1 MFMKKITFISIFTF
15 GIIFSGL
22 GQTNIIEWQTNW
34 PAGGTNNIF
43 VNQLNLPVSS
53 PWYTGTKA
61 LVVGVSNGV
70 KTNLVATDQS
80 GSSSLT
86 WWTYFAP
93 VGISNNASAFSMTN
107 TTSMPV
113 QLSPGKTIQVS
124 VNFTVLGSGAQNSS
138 RHLRF
143 GLLYSGTNANASGS
157 GNAKNTSVSGYGQ
170 NMNFGTTF
178 GIAPLQTF
186 SDTNNP
192 ADSGAILSSTSEMD
206 TGLGANSGGTT
217 NDTAFIDGTIY
228 TLVLSVTENSPT
240 NMSITTTVWGST
252 FANGSNITQTVTDT
266 NYCYTNYD
274 TFVMRLNDGATT
286 ATNWSFSSFKVVT
299 ITAPAGSP
307 IISDSLSGG
316 YLTLSWSSDYIGWNL
331 QSQTNAL
338 NIGLSADWANVAGSS
353 TTNKVVLPANTSAG
367 AVFFRLISPP

>member
-1 MFMKKITFISIFTF
+1 MKSFVFIIAFVF
-15 GIIFSGL
+15 GVVLSGL
-22 GQTNIIEWQTNW
+22 AQTTNIIEWQTNW

-43 VNQLNLPVSS
+43 TNQFNLPATSA
-53 PWYTGTKA
+53 WYTGTKA

-70 KTNLVATDQS
+70 STNLVASDVS

-93 VGISNNASAFSMTN
+93 VGITNNSSAFSLTN
-107 TTSMPV
+107 TTSLPI
-113 QLSPGKTIQVS
+113 QLSPGKTIQAAVK
-124 VNFTVLGSGAQNSS
+124 FTVHGSAAQNVS

-143 GLLYSGTNANASGS
+143 GLLYSGTNANATGS

-178 GIAPLQTF
+178 GIAPFQTF
-186 SDTNNP
+186 ADTNNP
-192 ADSGAILSSTSEMD
+192 LDSGAILSSTSEMD
-206 TGLGANSGGTT
+206 TSLGANSGGTT
-217 NDTAFIDGTIY
+217 NDPGLIDGTSY
-228 TLVLSVTENSPT
+228 TLVLSVTENNPT
-240 NMSITTTVWGST
+240 NMSITTTFWGST

-286 ATNWSFSSFKVVT
+286 ATNWAFSSFQVVT

-307 IISDSLSGG
+307 IITSSLTGG
-316 YLTLSWSSDYIGWNL
+316 NLTLSWSSDYIGWSL
-331 QSQTNAL
+331 ESQTNILSA
-338 NIGLSADWANVAGSS
+338 GLSNNWVVVANSS
-353 TTNKVVLPANTSAG
+353 TTNKVVLPVNTSASR
-367 AVFFRLISPP
+367 AVFFRLISSP